1 MENNKNFTQYR
12 LKKNKTKTKIPLLW
26 FEPSSLILSESDLV
40 TIRPPIHYKIDVLLK
55 YKLHNKNVKIREKKG
70 EQQQQQ
76 ITALRRS
83 YIWFYYELRIG
94 TPRIYSYHILLLGIH
109 PKKIRFRE
117 F

>member
-1 MENNKNFTQYR
+1 M
-12 LKKNKTKTKIPLLW
+12 PLVG
-26 FEPSSLILSESDLV
+26 FEPSSLFLSESELV
-40 TIRPPIHYKIDVLLK
+40 TSTPRISYKNTVLLK

-70 EQQQQQ
+70 EQQQQK
-76 ITALRRS
+76 ITARRRS